1 MSELRDFW
9 TDGDELADGTGR
21 PDGDRPGAEPG
32 DFAGEEP
39 ARAPRELA
47 TDILDEGVLRDL
59 AQDLGGATARRLA
72 EQYAAGLKRRLEL
85 LTVAAL
91 DRSGY
96 AVYDTAA
103 GLAVSG
109 AMVGAVALARAA
121 WAVAQDVVRTRAMP
135 SVETLEQLMRLAHDT
150 EVALVRHSRT
160 GTPAPEPCG

>member
-1 MSELRDFW
+1 MAELRDFW
-9 TDGDELADGTGR
+9 TDGDELTNGTGR
-21 PDGDRPGAEPG
+21 PDGDRPGDPAGDQPG
-32 DFAGEEP
+32 P
-39 ARAPRELA
+39 ARAPRVLP
-47 TDILDEGVLRDL
+47 TDILDESVLHDL

-121 WAVAQDVVRTRAMP
+121 WAVAQDMVRTRAVP

-160 GTPAPEPCG
+160 GTPAPERCG

>member
-1 MSELRDFW
+1 MSELQDFW

-32 DFAGEEP
+32 DEP
-39 ARAPRELA
+39 EPPRAPRVLA

-96 AVYDTAA
+96 ALYDTAA

-135 SVETLEQLMRLAHDT
+135 PVETLEQLMRLAHDT

-160 GTPAPEPCG
+160 GTPAPERCG

>member
-1 MSELRDFW
+1 MAELRDFW
-9 TDGDELADGTGR
+9 SDGDELTGDPDR
-21 PDGDRPGAEPG
+21 PDGDRPVAGSGGRPG
-32 DFAGEEP
+32 P
-39 ARAPRELA
+39 AREPRLLA
-47 TDILDEGVLRDL
+47 TDILDEGVLHDL
-59 AQDLGGATARRLA
+59 AQDLGGPTARRLA

-121 WAVAQDVVRTRAMP
+121 WAVAQDVVRTRTMP

>member
-1 MSELRDFW
+1 MAELRDFW
-9 TDGDELADGTGR
+9 TDGDELTGGPDR
-21 PDGDRPGAEPG
+21 PDGERPGAGPGDEPG
-32 DFAGEEP
+32 P
-39 ARAPRELA
+39 ARAPRVLA

-135 SVETLEQLMRLAHDT
+135 SVETLEELMRLAHDT

-160 GTPAPEPCG
+160 GTPAPERCG